1 MSNPSESQDLVT
13 TIDGAVAW
21 LRLDRPR
28 QQNALSFALVE
39 AMDAEVIRLTMDEA
53 VRVLVITGTGSAF
66 CAGVDLKDSGFEEVF
81 RDGADRMKLPLRA
94 HAMMARLRSCPKP
107 IIAALNGTTVAGGL
121 ELALACD
128 IRLATAS
135 ARIGDGHLRVGVIP
149 GAGGAA
155 VTPRLIGPG
164 LAKLLL
170 FTGDLWTAERAVAAG
185 LVEAVAADTEF
196 SGFVTQVARRIAGHS
211 PLALAVTKRLVA
223 DCASMTVEA
232 GIAEELN
239 AVRAYSRSEDFA
251 EGIRAFKEK
260 RAPIFVGR

>member
-128 IRLATAS
+128 IWCHSRRRRCRGDAAS
-135 ARIGDGHLRVGVIP
+135 HWT
-149 GAGGAA
+149 GAGQAA
-155 VTPRLIGPG
+155 ALYRRLM
-164 LAKLLL
+164 
-170 FTGDLWTAERAVAAG
+170 D
-185 LVEAVAADTEF
+185 
-196 SGFVTQVARRIAGHS
+196 S
-211 PLALAVTKRLVA
+211 
-223 DCASMTVEA
+223 
-232 GIAEELN
+232 
-239 AVRAYSRSEDFA
+239 
-251 EGIRAFKEK
+251 
-260 RAPIFVGR
+260 